1 MRISDWSSDVCSSD
15 LRFPLVLNTG
25 SIRDQWHTMT
35 RTAKTPR
42 LMAHITEPFVELH
55 PDDAATCGIAPGGLA
70 VVESAHGRVIVRAEV
85 TLAQRPGRVFVPRSE
100 EHTSEIQSPMRNS

>member
-1 MRISDWSSDVCSSD
+1 
-15 LRFPLVLNTG
+15 
-25 SIRDQWHTMT
+25 MT

-42 LMAHITEPFVELH
+42 LIAHITEPFVELH

-85 TLAQRPGRVFVPRSE
+85 TLAQRPGSVFVPMHWTDQLSAARRIAAVVNARTEERRVGKECVSTCRSRW
-100 EHTSEIQSPMRNS
+100 SPYH